1 MSKKIIISIFIILI
15 TFLIFQF
22 NKKNDNTMSENEEI
36 HNTIN
41 NQKEKNDGILA
52 SSRELELKDIDG
64 RKTNYSFIYKGE
76 IFNATYTKDNWH
88 IEDSYKITNKNDI
101 AIICQELINIHPI
114 HGKDM
119 KSFRKI
125 DDLVYEWLQHN
136 IAYNNLPE
144 NSKWKDNVKS
154 VDLDPADQGRS
165 LKEIYEARTGK
176 EFNIKDIK

>member
-76 IFNATYTKDNWH
+76 IFNARR
-88 IEDSYKITNKNDI
+88 
-101 AIICQELINIHPI
+101 LI
-114 HGKDM
+114 
-119 KSFRKI
+119 
-125 DDLVYEWLQHN
+125 
-136 IAYNNLPE
+136 
-144 NSKWKDNVKS
+144 
-154 VDLDPADQGRS
+154 
-165 LKEIYEARTGK
+165 
-176 EFNIKDIK
+176 

>member
-1 MSKKIIISIFIILI
+1 M
-15 TFLIFQF
+15 
-22 NKKNDNTMSENEEI
+22 
-36 HNTIN
+36 
-41 NQKEKNDGILA
+41 
-52 SSRELELKDIDG
+52 R
-64 RKTNYSFIYKGE
+64 
-76 IFNATYTKDNWH
+76 
-88 IEDSYKITNKNDI
+88 EDSYKITNKNDI